1 MLEINRSSE
10 LTEMKKPTADGFKCI
25 EPQSKMTPH
34 EAKNIGTA
42 SSIKK
47 TTQSSMAAEAM
58 KT

>member
-1 MLEINRSSE
+1 MLEINRSFE

-25 EPQSKMTPH
+25 EPQS
-34 EAKNIGTA
+34 KNIGTA